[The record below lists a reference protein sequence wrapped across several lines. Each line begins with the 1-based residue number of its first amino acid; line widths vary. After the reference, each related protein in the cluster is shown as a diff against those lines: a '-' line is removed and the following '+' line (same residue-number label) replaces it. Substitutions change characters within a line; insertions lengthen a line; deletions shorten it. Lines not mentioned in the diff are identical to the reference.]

1 MPSHWP
7 AVGAEKGRRET
18 REKRKTGGRDHHA
31 HPALYKTGT
40 IPRERVGINA
50 MIREL
55 AFLFQQK
62 GGALSIS
69 IHTELVSTGSL
80 PRRFIQPM

>member
-7 AVGAEKGRRET
+7 AVGAEKAAARLVRDAG
-18 REKRKTGGRDHHA
+18 TGGRLITRTT
-31 HPALYKTGT
+31 ALYKKDT
-40 IPRERVGINA
+40 IPRERVAINA
-50 MIREL
+50 MIREM
-55 AFLFQQK
+55 AFLFQQE

-69 IHTELVSTGSL
+69 IQTGSFSTGSL